1 MEICKFNNVRNFL
14 FLIFIFFHTSSSATS
29 FDDIEK
35 LKISNIDIIVLKF
48 ENYLLDKKSR
58 LFVNDP
64 FMMVYAKIN
73 FNAKYTSNEKIQ
85 ISIIGTLNKAR
96 YKKIKYSPNKKDCNM
111 IRNKIFYNKYGY
123 NILTRKKNNYP
134 DENSM
139 KEILI
144 GNIYDISTLNEK
156 EKNFLIDNSYI
167 KILIVH
173 PNESKNV
180 SCIGKIADF
189 ELM

>member
-1 MEICKFNNVRNFL
+1 
-14 FLIFIFFHTSSSATS
+14 
-29 FDDIEK
+29 
-35 LKISNIDIIVLKF
+35 
-48 ENYLLDKKSR
+48 
-58 LFVNDP
+58 
-64 FMMVYAKIN
+64 MMVYERFN
-73 FNAKYTSNEKIQ
+73 FNTKYISNEKIH
-85 ISIIGTLNKAR
+85 ISIIAILNQQR
-96 YKKIKYSPNKKDCNM
+96 YKKIKYAPTMKDCNM
-111 IRNKIFYNKYGY
+111 VRNKIFYNKYGY
-123 NILTRKKNNYP
+123 NILTRRKNNYP

-144 GNIYDISTLNEK
+144 ENIYNISILNEE